1 MTIEE
6 AIRLRHSVRSYTDRP
21 VETEK
26 LDALRALV
34 EECNAASGLHIQLVT
49 NDPTAFDTRLAHYGK
64 FTNISNYLAMIGPK
78 GDSLDEMVGYQGER
92 LVLKA
97 QMLGLNSCWVGLT
110 FKKNPDVLHIDE
122 GEKLRCVIALGYGA
136 TQGVTHKIKSI
147 EKVTKVN
154 GPMPDWFRRGVEAAL
169 LAPTSINQQ
178 KFTFVLA
185 DNGKVEAKAGW
196 GFFSKVDLGIVKYH
210 FEIGAGKDNFEW
222 LRT

>member
-78 GDSLDEMVGYQGER
+78 GDGLDEMVGYQGER

-110 FKKNPDVLHIDE
+110 FKKNPDVLHIADVDQSAEVHVRARRQRQSGGE
-122 GEKLRCVIALGYGA
+122 GG
-136 TQGVTHKIKSI
+136 
-147 EKVTKVN
+147 
-154 GPMPDWFRRGVEAAL
+154 
-169 LAPTSINQQ
+169 
-178 KFTFVLA
+178 
-185 DNGKVEAKAGW
+185 
-196 GFFSKVDLGIVKYH
+196 LGI
-210 FEIGAGKDNFEW
+210 F
-222 LRT
+222 L